1 MRDEYDL
8 TDAVKHPL
16 AGQFK
21 GKFTA
26 IVHYDL
32 NDNDEH
38 DDETITKTDLEV
50 AEQKNTYSR
59 EN

>member
-8 TDAVKHPL
+8 ADAVRHPL

-21 GKFTA
+21 GKYTV

-32 NDNDEH
+32 NENDEQ
-38 DDETITKTDLEV
+38 DYDVPVEANIVV
-50 AEQKNTYSR
+50 AEGT
-59 EN
+59 